1 MAKDKDLG
9 GIFKLSTQMFAENYH
24 KAVNNVLNN
33 PAPDSPLYPYA
44 CQFQHN
50 TANLAA
56 WKAYRLANELTSL
69 TNDEDIKL
77 AIKKY
82 NQWQAV
88 EYNAITA
95 RTRTARQ
102 LLDFKKRANIYPNLK
117 WVRSRSANPR
127 EGHLSLVG
135 LVLPYNDPF
144 WASNQPGSLYGC
156 KCDWVQ
162 TDEPVS
168 GQIPEA
174 VTPSP
179 GLDGN
184 PLLTGELI
192 TRKAGH
198 FKAYANKNIVP
209 QIIEC
214 LGENQWTNFK
224 AKDGFNLQTHLLHG
238 SLELKENIEMINLF
252 SSVNKDI
259 ASCKLLPIIYKDE
272 QNIKKAFYPKKQ
284 YPLDVRRNADAL
296 ITMKDGQEWVT
307 DFKITTGNNL
317 KRILSDAAKQAKYAV
332 IKLEANSE
340 VKIDEIKG
348 RVDYITESKRL
359 NEVFVFDHA
368 GILVYKASKNTTAE
382 KQ

>member
-1 MAKDKDLG
+1 MTEMAKNKDLE
-9 GIFKLSTQMFAENYH
+9 GIFKLGTQMFAENYQ
-24 KAVNNVLNN
+24 KAVNSVLSN

-127 EGHLSLVG
+127 EGHLALVG

-156 KCDWVQ
+156 KCDWIQ
-162 TDEPVS
+162 TDEPAS

-174 VTPSP
+174 VIPSP
-179 GLDGN
+179 GLEGN
-184 PLLTGELI
+184 PLVTGQLI
-192 TRKAGH
+192 TRSAGH
-198 FKAYANKNIVP
+198 FRSQENRVVKNSIFEILEDSQWVEFDKIKAHILQKPHEVKNNVSVASAYLNSNKDAKNIV
-209 QIIEC
+209 
-214 LGENQWTNFK
+214 
-224 AKDGFNLQTHLLHG
+224 
-238 SLELKENIEMINLF
+238 
-252 SSVNKDI
+252 
-259 ASCKLLPIIYKDE
+259 LLPECFEDQLKYRDKMVPQNQRIGKGKQPDAVINFNNGHSVVAEFKHLEGNGKHLFNHVKD
-272 QNIKKAFYPKKQ
+272 A
-284 YPLDVRRNADAL
+284 
-296 ITMKDGQEWVT
+296 
-307 DFKITTGNNL
+307 GNTC
-317 KRILSDAAKQAKYAV
+317 DYAV
-332 IKLEANSE
+332 VLLSEHSVISDNEIRGAVISAMEKGLAEKVTVIKSNG
-340 VKIDEIKG
+340 EI
-348 RVDYITESKRL
+348 ITENKP
-359 NEVFVFDHA
+359 
-368 GILVYKASKNTTAE
+368 
-382 KQ
+382 